1 MFNHIGKTI
10 IALAATFAVL
20 LGVGAII
27 GGVVFLTS
35 NRTFVLGIVVIFV
48 GLLFAWL
55 AYLFLAAFGELV
67 ESSTVAAE
75 KLTLI
80 EKHIYDYLS
89 SNVAQ
94 APSVAPKAPATS
106 APATPSASAAPQ
118 SDHLEYFRAQ
128 GLITEEEYQQA
139 LRLKQQ

>member
-80 EKHIYDYLS
+80 EGYLRS
-89 SNVAQ
+89 RTAQ

-106 APATPSASAAPQ
+106 APATPSASTAPQ

>member
-1 MFNHIGKTI
+1 MSHYTSKKINGVALFFVVCGI
-10 IALAATFAVL
+10 IASVVGGFVLIISSDESAL
-20 LGVGAII
+20 LGI
-27 GGVVFLTS
+27 F
-35 NRTFVLGIVVIFV
+35 VIFG
-48 GLLFAWL
+48 GLLSTWISF
-55 AYLFLAAFGELV
+55 LFFELV
-67 ESSTVAAE
+67 QASIVKAE

-106 APATPSASAAPQ
+106 APATPSASTAPQ

>member
-80 EKHIYDYLS
+80 EGYLRS
-89 SNVAQ
+89 RTAQ
-94 APSVAPKAPATS
+94 APFVAPKAPATS
-106 APATPSASAAPQ
+106 APATPSASTAPQ